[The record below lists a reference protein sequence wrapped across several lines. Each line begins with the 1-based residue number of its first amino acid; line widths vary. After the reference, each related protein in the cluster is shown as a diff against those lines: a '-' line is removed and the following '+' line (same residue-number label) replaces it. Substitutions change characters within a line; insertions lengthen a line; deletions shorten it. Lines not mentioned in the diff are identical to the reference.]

1 MKRLLCAMLV
11 FAASLSPAAATEPDD
26 ALLERLRAARSIRLV
41 VEQSYTYLERAV
53 YEKKEI
59 EGYRLPFARVAR
71 YLLEE
76 AGLRVIEAGDAG
88 AGAAP
93 DATIDA
99 TLAITSRGR
108 AISRL
113 YLDQFEDYLF
123 TGAEIIGDIVFSAPG
138 EMPWRTEF
146 RSQHGPPFYVHINL
160 GFDQPEGAPFIEAFV
175 GPTSYV
181 ARIAEAVG
189 RVYGGPPLINAL
201 VGGDTAVRLHAA
213 RVLGGIVGPGVGEAL
228 LAALEDPDPK
238 LRKEAAWSLG
248 RLADP
253 GALHALTIALDDA
266 DADVRWFA
274 GWALSRIDEA
284 MASGAEQSPE
294 ATATVGN

>member
-1 MKRLLCAMLV
+1 M
-11 FAASLSPAAATEPDD
+11 
-26 ALLERLRAARSIRLV
+26 
-41 VEQSYTYLERAV
+41 VEQSYSYLERTV
-53 YEKKEI
+53 YAKQEI

-76 AGLRVIEAGDAG
+76 AGLRVIEAGDPD

-93 DATIDA
+93 DATIEA
-99 TLAITSRGR
+99 TLVITARGR

-138 EMPWRTEF
+138 ATPWRTEF

-160 GFDQPEGAPFIEAFV
+160 GFDQPEGAPFAEAFV
-175 GPTSYV
+175 GPTSFV
-181 ARIAEAVG
+181 ARYAEAVG
-189 RVYGGPPLINAL
+189 QVYGERPLIAAL
-201 VGGDTAVRLHAA
+201 DGRDTAVRLHAA
-213 RVLGGIVGPGVGEAL
+213 RVLGGIAGPGVGAAL
-228 LAALEDPDPK
+228 LAALEDRDPK

-253 GALHALTIALDDA
+253 GAVHALTIALDDA

-274 GWALSRIDEA
+274 GWALSRIGDA
-284 MASGAEQSPE
+284 MAAGTDAP
-294 ATATVGN
+294 ADAAATVGN